1 MGRFLLSIALREL
14 FDATKDLSVLQEA
27 VEVGVAAAQ
36 AMPPDQSSYA
46 TGVLNLAI
54 ALRELG
60 QRTQNPALVD
70 DAIGY
75 GRWGAGTLDPQHPH
89 RPEACCDLSMALH
102 ARYELTGDVAA
113 LREAISVGW
122 QALEIVPRGHAQYVA
137 GPYRLAEYLQQLYG
151 KTRDPAAL
159 DNAIK
164 ISRWGLQI
172 SYGDPHYGDH
182 LRQLA
187 NLLREVYA
195 DRHDLDALREAIHLL
210 RTAAAHLPGE
220 TRNAV
225 MILMSL
231 GAALGALGGAT
242 DDADIIRDGVQS
254 LRAARAA
261 RGTDTILAAAVDH
274 NLALTLSTLYKRTG
288 QVDVLAEAVQ
298 VSRQALGETPGA
310 DTARGERA
318 GQLGLLLTDFATE
331 SGGDTSLE
339 DEAIGLL
346 REAVRTTHGLVLQNN
361 RYGLW
366 LALRSRYNRG
376 GGLPGLEE
384 AIEQIRAVLAVADPR
399 DDLYGEFQY
408 SLGTSLVALYQQ
420 TTDAQTLAEAVR
432 ALRGAVG
439 AVAAGDQDRN
449 WQRRASL
456 APALVDV
463 FQADHDMAVLD
474 EGIGMLRDVIA
485 AGGDD
490 PHPVDVS
497 NLVNALLVK
506 FGQTGQLAPLEE
518 AIDAGRRADALAPG
532 DPTILSNLANALNEL
547 FNRTGQR
554 GAADEALSLL
564 RRAAATVP
572 PTHPSAAAVFSNIS
586 VTMTGLAERLG
597 GPTFADEALDFARRA
612 AAAAPPGHQARAGAL
627 SNLGSQLTNR
637 FYRRGQDADLRE
649 AIAVLTEAARIAD
662 RKDRDG
668 RAFVLHNLAVAT
680 DALAEENGD
689 EALRQES
696 VRLIRQALAAA
707 VSPAQQA
714 QMSAELG
721 RWLHR
726 LMATTGGGSL
736 LEEILGAYAVAVAA
750 ADAAPRLRLQAA
762 RARAEILADAR
773 RWPEALEDY
782 ATAIGLIGQV
792 AARHLPAADKQH
804 QLASLTALGANA
816 AASALNAGQP
826 RRAIELAE
834 HARGVLLAEA
844 FDTRADLTELRA
856 CAPELAARLASLR
869 DQLNAVDMPMSPA
882 MTARVGDS
890 ETIVLASPAEHQL
903 RLGQQWNDLLSDIR
917 GIQGFET
924 FLLPLPM
931 GTLTAAATE
940 GPVALLN
947 VSRFR
952 CDALVLRHRDDGN
965 TDLQVIRLP
974 GVDASEVTRHA
985 ELMLSQSR
993 REFGASGPGTPQGTV
1008 PDILEWLWDA
1018 VIEPVLA
1025 GQGLLSDYPP
1035 IPLPRIWWCPTGF
1048 LSCLPLH
1055 AAARRDAGPENRTSA
1070 LDHVISSYTPTISAL
1085 ARQFGGR
1092 QDHGNPVSAVV
1103 VAMQATPGGGGL
1115 PAVAAE
1121 AQLVADTC
1129 RGALVLEGPQA
1140 RYEAVVA
1147 AVNNHS
1153 LAHFACH
1160 AVTDED
1166 DPAAS
1171 HLVLHDHET
1180 KPLTVADI
1188 IRCPTDDA
1196 ELAFLSACS
1205 TGQTSPGL
1213 LDEAL
1218 HITSAFHIAGFPQVI
1233 GTLWPV
1239 EDTTAAEIVRDFYAS
1254 YLPDGTDRPT
1264 ASAAYALHEAI
1275 QRAARRY
1282 RKYPLRWASY
1292 VHVGR

>member
-1 MGRFLLSIALREL
+1 
-14 FDATKDLSVLQEA
+14 
-27 VEVGVAAAQ
+27 
-36 AMPPDQSSYA
+36 
-46 TGVLNLAI
+46 
-54 ALRELG
+54 
-60 QRTQNPALVD
+60 
-70 DAIGY
+70 
-75 GRWGAGTLDPQHPH
+75 
-89 RPEACCDLSMALH
+89 MALH
-102 ARYELTGDVAA
+102 ARYELTGDIAA

-122 QALEIVPRGHAQYVA
+122 QTLEIVPQGHAQYVA
-137 GPYRLAEYLQQLYG
+137 GPYRLVEYLQQLYG
-151 KTRDPAAL
+151 KTREPVAL
-159 DNAIK
+159 DDAVK

-210 RTAAAHLPGE
+210 RTAAAHLPQE

-242 DDADIIRDGVQS
+242 EDADIFRDGVQS

-261 RGTDTILAAAVDH
+261 CGTDTILAASVDH
-274 NLALTLSTLYKRTG
+274 NLAMTLGGLYKQTG
-288 QVDVLAEAVQ
+288 QVEVLAQAVQ
-298 VSRQALGETPGA
+298 VSRQALGETPGTDA
-310 DTARGERA
+310 ARGERA
-318 GQLGLLLTDFATE
+318 GQLGAFLTDLATE

-346 REAVRTTHGLVLQNN
+346 REAVRTTHGLALQNC

-366 LALRSRYNRG
+366 KALRNRYNRG

-384 AIEQIRAVLAVADPR
+384 AIEQLRTLLADTDPR
-399 DDLYGEFQY
+399 DDAYSEFQH
-408 SLGTSLVALYQQ
+408 SLGTSLLSRYQQ
-420 TTDAQTLAEAVR
+420 TTDAQTLTEAVQVLR
-432 ALRGAVG
+432 AAAAAVP
-439 AVAAGDQDRN
+439 AEDRDRY
-449 WQRRASL
+449 WLRRASL
-456 APALVDV
+456 AIALVRL
-463 FQADHDMAVLD
+463 FQTDRDAAVLD
-474 EGIGMLRDVIA
+474 EGIGMLKEVIT
-485 AGGDD
+485 AGGDA
-490 PHPVDVS
+490 PNPVDLS
-497 NLVNALLVK
+497 NLVDALLVK
-506 FGQTGQLAPLEE
+506 FGHTGQLACLEE
-518 AIDAGRRADALAPG
+518 AIDAGRRADAIAP
-532 DPTILSNLANALNEL
+532 DEPTILSNLANALNEL
-547 FNRTGQR
+547 FDRTGQR
-554 GAADEALSLL
+554 AAADEALSML

-572 PTHPSAAAVFSNIS
+572 PAHPSAAAVYSNIS

-597 GPTFADEALDFARRA
+597 RPEFADEALDFARRA
-612 AAAAPPGHQARAGAL
+612 AAAAPPGHQGRAGAL
-627 SNLGSQLTNR
+627 SNLGTRLTDR
-637 FYRRGQDADLRE
+637 FYRGGQEADLRE
-649 AIAVLTEAARIAD
+649 AVAVLTEAARIAD
-662 RKDRDG
+662 RANRDA
-668 RAFVLHNLAVAT
+668 RSFVLHNLALAT
-680 DALAEENGD
+680 DALGEQSGD
-689 EALRQES
+689 EALRREAVQ
-696 VRLIRQALAAA
+696 LARQALAEAA
-707 VSPAQQA
+707 SPAQQA
-714 QMSAELG
+714 RMSAELG
-721 RWLHR
+721 RRLYWL
-726 LMATTGGGSL
+726 MVTMGDGSL
-736 LEEILGAYAVAVAA
+736 LEEVLSAYGAAAAA
-750 ADAAPRLRLQAA
+750 ADAAPWLRLQVA

-782 ATAIGLIGQV
+782 VTAIGLISEV

-804 QLASLTALGANA
+804 QLASLTALGVNA
-816 AASALNAGQP
+816 AACALNAGQP
-826 RRAIELAE
+826 QRAIELAE

-856 CAPELAARLASLR
+856 CAPGLAARLISLR
-869 DQLNAVDMPMSPA
+869 DQLNAVDMPMSPPA
-882 MTARVGDS
+882 MTARVGR
-890 ETIVLASPAEHQL
+890 EGGTIVLASPAEHQH

-985 ELMLSQSR
+985 EFMLSQSR
-993 REFGASGPGTPQGTV
+993 RDFGASGPGTPQGTV
-1008 PDILEWLWDA
+1008 PDILEWLWDT

-1085 ARQFGGR
+1085 ARQFVVR
-1092 QDHGNPVSAVV
+1092 QDHDNPVSAVV
-1103 VAMQATPGGGGL
+1103 VAMQATPGGGEL
-1115 PAVAAE
+1115 PAVATE

-1233 GTLWPV
+1233 GTLWPAD
-1239 EDTTAAEIVRDFYAS
+1239 DTTAAEIVRDFYAS

-1282 RKYPLRWASY
+1282 RKYPLRWASH